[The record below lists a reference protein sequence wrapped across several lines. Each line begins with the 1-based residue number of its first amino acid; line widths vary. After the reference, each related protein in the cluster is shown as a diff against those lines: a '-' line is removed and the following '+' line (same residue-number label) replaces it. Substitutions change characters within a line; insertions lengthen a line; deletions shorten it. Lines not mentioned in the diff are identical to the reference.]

1 MDNSLIMMRLSSDS
15 PLIKEL
21 HLIAL
26 LSFTN
31 PMILFALDDSH

>member
-21 HLIAL
+21 HLVAL
-26 LSFTN
+26 LSKGYQSDD
-31 PMILFALDDSH
+31 FACFG